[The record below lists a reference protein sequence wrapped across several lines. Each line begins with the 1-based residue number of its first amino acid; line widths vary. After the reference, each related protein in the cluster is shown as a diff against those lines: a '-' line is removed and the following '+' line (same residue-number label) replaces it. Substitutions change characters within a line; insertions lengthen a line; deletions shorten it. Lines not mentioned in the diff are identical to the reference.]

1 MNKRNRNQNSQDV
14 IEMQRVYYSVSL
26 NKRCLSNPIKE
37 LIPEDRKIPN
47 EVTL

>member
-1 MNKRNRNQNSQDV
+1 MNKRNRNQNCQD
-14 IEMQRVYYSVSL
+14 IIQMQRVYYSVSL
-26 NKRCLSNPIKE
+26 NKRLGNLIKE